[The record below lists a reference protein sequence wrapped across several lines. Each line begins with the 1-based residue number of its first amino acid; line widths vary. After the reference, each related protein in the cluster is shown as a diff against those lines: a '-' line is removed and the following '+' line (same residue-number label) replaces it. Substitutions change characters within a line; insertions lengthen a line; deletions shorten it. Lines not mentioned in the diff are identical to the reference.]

1 MSSFE
6 SVGIGVTLSV
16 CAEDFLNQVKCR
28 QVDSTHRM
36 KHKTTWLWIAILM
49 TLLGCGGGGGGGSPS
64 VSPGGPSYV
73 DSWPIYPALSVLA
86 TSYQNK
92 VDSRIDKTALGKFN
106 TDVNPTSVTFGDF
119 FQEGQMSA
127 FVVVNRSG
135 AVGQAYFLRWKSS
148 ESKWVDDSARLLGDG
163 TNGNRDACTNSK
175 YAITS
180 DFNGDGKPD
189 VYLSCGVGTQTEYQP
204 IFLSQ
209 VDGTYVR
216 RSSGIRLNGRTA
228 TASLINDD
236 AYLDLLVT
244 NLDTGIPEVWVGN
257 GLGTFTSN
265 ATGTSGRLVSSGT
278 CIGIFKSIP
287 TNVQIGTI
295 LTIGTRQDLVLANT
309 THVAYLRDLGTSTST
324 RYSICQADVLAL
336 PTTADATDIYAPS
349 TATDAVQFYLTRK
362 NTSANPQTLT
372 ISKYGVTLS
381 VSGGVTYYTLSAG
394 LHPVTVTADSS
405 DGLSDL
411 VTLKDSAFKA
421 FDAGCL
427 LTTNRCSWHIN
438 LADVY

>member
-1 MSSFE
+1 
-6 SVGIGVTLSV
+6 
-16 CAEDFLNQVKCR
+16 
-28 QVDSTHRM
+28 
-36 KHKTTWLWIAILM
+36 M
-49 TLLGCGGGGGGGSPS
+49 TLLGCGGGGGGAPS
-64 VSPGGPSYV
+64 SASGAPAYV
-73 DSWPIYPALSVLA
+73 DAWPIYPALSVFT

-92 VDSRIDKTALGKFN
+92 VDSRIDKSAIDKFN
-106 TDVNPTSVTFGDF
+106 NDVNPSSVTFGDF

-135 AVGQAYFLRWKSS
+135 TVGQAYFLRWKSA

-163 TNGNRDACTNSK
+163 SNGNRDACVNSK
-175 YAITS
+175 YAITG
-180 DFNGDGKPD
+180 DFNADGKPD

-209 VDGTYVR
+209 DGGSYVR

-228 TASLINDD
+228 TASKIDSNDT
-236 AYLDLLVT
+236 LDLLVT
-244 NLDTGIPEVWVGN
+244 NQDTGIPEVWVGN
-257 GLGTFTSN
+257 GSGTFTSN
-265 ATGTSGRLVSSGT
+265 AGGTSGRLVSSGT
-278 CIGIFKSIP
+278 CTGVFKSIP
-287 TNVQIGTI
+287 TNVQIGTL

-309 THVAYLRDLGTSTST
+309 THVAYLRDLGTSTPT

-336 PTTADATDIYAPS
+336 PTAADATDIYAPT

-362 NTSANPQTLT
+362 NTAANPQTLT
-372 ISKYGVTLS
+372 IAKYAVRPS

-411 VTLKDSAFKA
+411 VTLRDSAFNA

-427 LTTNRCSWHIN
+427 VTTNRCSWRIN
-438 LADVY
+438 LSDVY